1 MQGATSCNC
10 SIKIVGQFSEENK
23 NKTGLNCLKG
33 TFQCPEVEKKKAIY
47 NKFRNVDSG
56 WALLEIL
63 ALLILKEPV
72 EQNSTETTVFI
83 QYWNCFS
90 TQI

>member
-33 TFQCPEVEKKKAIY
+33 TFQCPEVEKKKQYTTNLEMLTLAELFW
-47 NKFRNVDSG
+47 KF
-56 WALLEIL
+56 
-63 ALLILKEPV
+63 
-72 EQNSTETTVFI
+72 
-83 QYWNCFS
+83 
-90 TQI
+90 

>member
-33 TFQCPEVEKKKAIY
+33 TFQCPEVEKKKS
-47 NKFRNVDSG
+47 N
-56 WALLEIL
+56 
-63 ALLILKEPV
+63 
-72 EQNSTETTVFI
+72 I
-83 QYWNCFS
+83 Q
-90 TQI
+90 QI